1 MFIVRLQQI
10 SGISIVLLIL
20 LDVFLTCSMPRWGQ
34 VRGTSQSVEWPYSE
48 ACAFHALFHAGHRRA
63 NIPSDIVTSPFLRT
77 QRTYQQ
83 HHSATNRRM
92 YGFFGFSTK
101 RQLNGRRI
109 AILAT
114 QGVEQV
120 ELTSP
125 RKALEKA
132 GAIVELVSPHKLV
145 KGGKIKA
152 WNLVK
157 WGDSF
162 KIDVSLSQAK
172 VSSYDGLHLPGGVI
186 NPDIL
191 RMDTDAVDFV
201 RSFFEAGKPV
211 SSICHGPWMLIE
223 ADVVQGRTLTS
234 WTSLKTD
241 LRNAG
246 ANWVNEE
253 VVEDRKLVTSR
264 GPQDLR
270 AFNEKIID
278 LFATAVDSAEEMNTM
293 E

>member
-1 MFIVRLQQI
+1 MGL
-10 SGISIVLLIL
+10 
-20 LDVFLTCSMPRWGQ
+20 
-34 VRGTSQSVEWPYSE
+34 
-48 ACAFHALFHAGHRRA
+48 
-63 NIPSDIVTSPFLRT
+63 
-77 QRTYQQ
+77 
-83 HHSATNRRM
+83 
-92 YGFFGFSTK
+92 FGFGTK
-101 RQLNGRRI
+101 RQLSGKRI

-114 QGVEQV
+114 QGVEQI

-132 GAIVELVSPHKLV
+132 GAIVHLVSPHTLV

-162 KIDVSLSQAK
+162 KIDVDLSQAK
-172 VSSYDGLHLPGGVI
+172 VSSYDALHVPGGVI
-186 NPDIL
+186 NPDML
-191 RMDTDAVDFV
+191 RTDSDAVDFV

-223 ADVVQGRTLTS
+223 ANVVRGRRLTS
-234 WTSLKTD
+234 WPSLKTD

-253 VVEDRKLVTSR
+253 VVEDRMLITSR

-270 AFNEKIID
+270 AFNKSIIE
-278 LFATAVDSAEEMNTM
+278 LFAKAAASNDHQLREAA
-293 E
+293 

>member
-1 MFIVRLQQI
+1 MGL
-10 SGISIVLLIL
+10 
-20 LDVFLTCSMPRWGQ
+20 
-34 VRGTSQSVEWPYSE
+34 
-48 ACAFHALFHAGHRRA
+48 
-63 NIPSDIVTSPFLRT
+63 
-77 QRTYQQ
+77 
-83 HHSATNRRM
+83 
-92 YGFFGFSTK
+92 FGFGAK
-101 RQLNGRRI
+101 RPLIGKRI

-132 GAIVELVSPHKLV
+132 GATVELVSPHKLL

-152 WNLVK
+152 WNLVR
-157 WGDSF
+157 WGESF
-162 KIDVSLSQAK
+162 KIDVALSHAK
-172 VSSYDGLHLPGGVI
+172 VSAYDGLHVPGGVI

-191 RMDTDAVDFV
+191 RMNTEAVDFV

-211 SSICHGPWMLIE
+211 SSICHGPWMLVE
-223 ADVVQGRTLTS
+223 AEVLEGRTLTS
-234 WTSLKTD
+234 WPSLKKD

-253 VVEDRKLVTSR
+253 LVEDRGLITSR

-270 AFNEKIID
+270 AFNKGILK
-278 LFATAVDSAEEMNTM
+278 LFAGATD
-293 E
+293 

>member
-1 MFIVRLQQI
+1 MGL
-10 SGISIVLLIL
+10 
-20 LDVFLTCSMPRWGQ
+20 
-34 VRGTSQSVEWPYSE
+34 
-48 ACAFHALFHAGHRRA
+48 
-63 NIPSDIVTSPFLRT
+63 
-77 QRTYQQ
+77 
-83 HHSATNRRM
+83 
-92 YGFFGFSTK
+92 FGFGNK
-101 RQLNGRRI
+101 KQLVSRRI

-114 QGVEQV
+114 QGVEQI

-125 RKALEKA
+125 RNALEKA
-132 GAIVELVSPHKLV
+132 GATVELVSPHKLI

-162 KIDVSLSQAK
+162 KIDVSLSDAK

-191 RMDTDAVDFV
+191 RMDADAVDFV

-223 ADVVQGRTLTS
+223 ANVVRGKTLTS
-234 WTSLKTD
+234 WPSLKTD

-246 ANWVNEE
+246 ASWVNEE
-253 VVEDRKLVTSR
+253 VVRDGRLVTSR

-270 AFNEKIID
+270 AFNKEITK
-278 LFATAVDSAEEMNTM
+278 LFERA
-293 E
+293 

>member
-1 MFIVRLQQI
+1 MGL
-10 SGISIVLLIL
+10 
-20 LDVFLTCSMPRWGQ
+20 
-34 VRGTSQSVEWPYSE
+34 
-48 ACAFHALFHAGHRRA
+48 
-63 NIPSDIVTSPFLRT
+63 
-77 QRTYQQ
+77 
-83 HHSATNRRM
+83 
-92 YGFFGFSTK
+92 FGFGTK

-132 GAIVELVSPHKLV
+132 GAIVELVSPHKLI

-172 VSSYDGLHLPGGVI
+172 VSSYDGLHVPGGVI
-186 NPDIL
+186 NPDVL

-201 RSFFEAGKPV
+201 RGFFEAGKPV

-223 ADVVQGRTLTS
+223 ADVVRGRTLTS
-234 WTSLKTD
+234 WPSLKTD

-246 ANWVNEE
+246 ANWVDEE
-253 VVEDRKLVTSR
+253 VVVDSGLVTSR
-264 GPQDLR
+264 KPDDLP
-270 AFNEKIID
+270 AFCSKIVEEFAEGVHEEQREK
-278 LFATAVDSAEEMNTM
+278 AQAA
-293 E
+293 

>member
-1 MFIVRLQQI
+1 MGL
-10 SGISIVLLIL
+10 
-20 LDVFLTCSMPRWGQ
+20 
-34 VRGTSQSVEWPYSE
+34 
-48 ACAFHALFHAGHRRA
+48 
-63 NIPSDIVTSPFLRT
+63 
-77 QRTYQQ
+77 
-83 HHSATNRRM
+83 
-92 YGFFGFSTK
+92 FGFGTK
-101 RQLNGRRI
+101 RPLNGKVI

-114 QGVEQV
+114 QGVEQI

-125 RKALEKA
+125 RKALQKV
-132 GAIVELVSPHKLV
+132 GAIVELVSPHKLL

-162 KIDVSLSQAK
+162 KIDVSLSQAR
-172 VSSYDGLHLPGGVI
+172 VSAYDGLHVPGGVI

-191 RMDTDAVDFV
+191 RMDSDAVDFV

-223 ADVVQGRTLTS
+223 ADVVRGRTLTS
-234 WTSLKTD
+234 WPSLKTD

-253 VVEDRKLVTSR
+253 VVEDRMLITSR

-270 AFNEKIID
+270 AFNKRIVQI
-278 LFATAVDSAEEMNTM
+278 FAKAADSNEHQSR
-293 E
+293 

>member
-1 MFIVRLQQI
+1 MGEHNEVNFLGQQK
-10 SGISIVLLIL
+10 
-20 LDVFLTCSMPRWGQ
+20 
-34 VRGTSQSVEWPYSE
+34 
-48 ACAFHALFHAGHRRA
+48 
-63 NIPSDIVTSPFLRT
+63 
-77 QRTYQQ
+77 Q
-83 HHSATNRRM
+83 HNEGDNM
-92 YGFFGFSTK
+92 GLFGFGSK
-101 RQLNGRRI
+101 RQLIGKRI

-114 QGVEQV
+114 QGVEQI

-132 GAIVELVSPHKLV
+132 GAIVELVSPHKLI

-152 WNLVK
+152 WNLLK

-172 VSSYDGLHLPGGVI
+172 VSSYDGLHVPGGVI

-223 ADVVQGRTLTS
+223 AEVVQGKTLTS
-234 WTSLKTD
+234 WPSLKKD

-253 VVEDRKLVTSR
+253 VVEDRGLVTSR

-270 AFNEKIID
+270 AFNKKIVV
-278 LFATAVDSAEEMNTM
+278 LFASVATPSENQKAES
-293 E
+293 

>member
-1 MFIVRLQQI
+1 MGL
-10 SGISIVLLIL
+10 
-20 LDVFLTCSMPRWGQ
+20 
-34 VRGTSQSVEWPYSE
+34 
-48 ACAFHALFHAGHRRA
+48 
-63 NIPSDIVTSPFLRT
+63 
-77 QRTYQQ
+77 
-83 HHSATNRRM
+83 
-92 YGFFGFSTK
+92 FGFGTK
-101 RQLNGRRI
+101 GKLNGRRI

-132 GAIVELVSPHKLV
+132 GATVELVSPHKLV

-152 WNLVK
+152 WNLIK

-162 KIDVSLSQAK
+162 KIDVSLSQAR
-172 VSSYDGLHLPGGVI
+172 VSSYDGLHVPGGVI

-191 RMDTDAVDFV
+191 RMDSDSVDFV
-201 RSFFEAGKPV
+201 RSFFDAGKPV

-223 ADVVQGRTLTS
+223 ADVVRGRTLTS
-234 WTSLKTD
+234 WPSLKTD

-253 VVEDRKLVTSR
+253 VVEDRGLVTSR
-264 GPQDLR
+264 GPQDLH
-270 AFNEKIID
+270 AFNKRIIE
-278 LFATAVDSAEEMNTM
+278 LFARAAHSAADQDPNAVRAA
-293 E
+293 

>member
-1 MFIVRLQQI
+1 M
-10 SGISIVLLIL
+10 G
-20 LDVFLTCSMPRWGQ
+20 
-34 VRGTSQSVEWPYSE
+34 
-48 ACAFHALFHAGHRRA
+48 LFG
-63 NIPSDIVTSPFLRT
+63 L
-77 QRTYQQ
+77 
-83 HHSATNRRM
+83 
-92 YGFFGFSTK
+92 GTK
-101 RQLNGRRI
+101 RQLNGKRI

-114 QGVEQV
+114 HGVEQV

-132 GAIVELVSPHKLV
+132 GATVELVSPHKLL
-145 KGGKIKA
+145 KGGKVKA

-162 KIDVSLSQAK
+162 KIDVNLSQAK
-172 VSSYDGLHLPGGVI
+172 ISSYDGLHVPGGVI

-223 ADVVQGRTLTS
+223 AGVVRGRTMTS
-234 WTSLKTD
+234 WPSLKTD

-246 ANWVNEE
+246 VNWVNEE
-253 VVEDRKLVTSR
+253 VVEDRGLVTSR
-264 GPQDLR
+264 GPQDLH
-270 AFNEKIID
+270 AFNTRIIG
-278 LFATAVDSAEEMNTM
+278 LFAAAAHSDADQGARTARAA
-293 E
+293 

>member
-1 MFIVRLQQI
+1 M
-10 SGISIVLLIL
+10 G
-20 LDVFLTCSMPRWGQ
+20 
-34 VRGTSQSVEWPYSE
+34 
-48 ACAFHALFHAGHRRA
+48 LFGLG
-63 NIPSDIVTSPFLRT
+63 N
-77 QRTYQQ
+77 
-83 HHSATNRRM
+83 
-92 YGFFGFSTK
+92 K
-101 RQLNGRRI
+101 RQLIGRRI

-114 QGVEQV
+114 EGVEQV

-132 GAIVELVSPHKLV
+132 GATVDLVSPHKLL

-152 WNLVK
+152 WNLVH

-162 KIDVSLSQAK
+162 RIDVALSNAK
-172 VSSYDGLHLPGGVI
+172 VSSYDGLHVPGGVI

-191 RMDTDAVDFV
+191 RMDTDAIDFI

-223 ADVVQGRTLTS
+223 ADVVRGRTLTS
-234 WTSLKTD
+234 WPSLKTD

-246 ANWVNEE
+246 ASWVNEE
-253 VVEDRKLVTSR
+253 LIEDRGLITSL

-270 AFNEKIID
+270 AFNKGIIN
-278 LFATAVDSAEEMNTM
+278 LFAGTPARPSVVNRS
-293 E
+293 